1 MLASAE
7 VARTERP
14 GSELI
19 KKLFAV
25 AAATGLFIS
34 LAGSTPAHNKDN
46 EKTDSQPGQKV
57 ERTMAVD
64 PHAVITLCVASGA
77 LTVHGWDKS
86 EVRVRSLDADQI
98 EFRRIDKPKEPNTPA
113 SRVDVM
119 VLDKESKADPKRDCL
134 AIAEVEMQVPA
145 GATVQV
151 QTRDGDIMIAGVA
164 SVYAGSQN
172 GDITIERA
180 TKLVEAGSV
189 GGSISLKDS
198 SGRVNLSS
206 AGGGVEVVNV
216 RAASPDD
223 TLEVGTVSGDI
234 QLDGIANP
242 KVMAKTVNGTL
253 IMSGALVKK
262 GYYTFTNMT
271 GDVVLE
277 LPDDASFRLSAKV
290 SEKQH
295 IVSDFALVF
304 LAEATPPPP
313 PRPMPVP
320 APRVQGTPE
329 PGKPA
334 PSKGPT
340 ASTKG
345 PTASS
350 KGSTATPAAKDK
362 PAVKDKEKPPSKV
375 GPILAPIQVER
386 PTVVAPYVRRID
398 AICGSGDA
406 MISVA
411 SFGGTVRLKKL

>member
-7 VARTERP
+7 VAHTERP
-14 GSELI
+14 GSTLI

-34 LAGSTPAHNKDN
+34 LAGSIPAQPK
-46 EKTDSQPGQKV
+46 EKLKTDSQPGQKV
-57 ERTMAVD
+57 ERSMVVD
-64 PHAVITLCVASGA
+64 PQAVITLCVSSGA
-77 LTVHGWDKS
+77 LMVHGWDKS
-86 EVRVRSLDADQI
+86 EVRVRSLDAAQI
-98 EFRRIDKPKEPNTPA
+98 EFRRIDKPKEPNLPA
-113 SRVDVM
+113 TRVDVM
-119 VLDKESKADPKRDCL
+119 VLDRVSKTDAKRDCQ

-151 QTRDGDIMIAGVA
+151 QTRDGDITIAGVA
-164 SVYAGSQN
+164 AAYAGSQN

-216 RAASPDD
+216 RASSPDD
-223 TLEVGTVSGDI
+223 TFEVGTVSGDI
-234 QLDGIANP
+234 QLDGITNP

-313 PRPMPVP
+313 TPRAVPV
-320 APRVQGTPE
+320 PRVQPAPE
-329 PGKPA
+329 PGTHG

-340 ASTKG
+340 ASSKA

-350 KGSTATPAAKDK
+350 KAPPAAKDK
-362 PAVKDKEKPPSKV
+362 PAVKDKEKSPSKM
-375 GPILAPIQVER
+375 GPIVAPIHVER
-386 PTVVAPYVRRID
+386 PTVVVPYVRRID